1 MNKSEDNLR
10 DLELLIRSHYS
21 IIFMESAE
29 EERAETLLKL
39 LAGRLGIPCFYWTR
53 TKGLNRGDIESK
65 GPVYGTTDLAQAL
78 KHIEASGFQAI
89 YHLKDAGDLIEDKT
103 ASEMLKDAAAP
114 YSKNHGAIVI
124 TGQSLKIPDSVKQS
138 SAYFKLS
145 GPGRDEYRKLLG
157 RVVNDLHS
165 RVKTDVRL
173 SVEDTNR
180 LLNNLKG
187 LTLSEAEKI
196 ITRIVVED
204 GKLDPEDIGKVIEAK
219 KEIVERDGVLEYYPA
234 GDGMQDIA
242 DLRTLKSWLSKRK
255 EILADPEK
263 AAGHGLSFPKG
274 ILLLGVPGC
283 GKSLSAKAV
292 AKEWGLPLLKMDP
305 SSLYNKYIGESEK
318 NFRRA
323 METAEKMSPV
333 VLWIDEIE
341 KAFSTGGGAED
352 GGVSARIFG
361 TFLSWLQERSGDVFI
376 VATANDVEKLPPEF
390 LRKGRFDEIF
400 FIDLPDEETRKSI
413 FEIHFKKRGKD
424 VSRFDLPR
432 LVKLTEGFSGAEI
445 EQVIVSGLYT
455 SYSAKKELDTDTL
468 AGEITATR
476 PLSGIMAEKI
486 SRLREWASGR
496 TVSAH

>member
-1 MNKSEDNLR
+1 MDRSNDNLK

-21 IIFMESAE
+21 IIFVETPE

-39 LAGRLGIPCFYWTR
+39 LAGRLGIPYFHWSR
-53 TKGLNRGDIESK
+53 TKGLSRGDIESK
-65 GPVYGTTDLAQAL
+65 GPVYGTADLSQAL

-89 YHLKDAGDLIEDKT
+89 YHLKDAGDLLEDRT
-103 ASEMLKDAAAP
+103 ASRMLKDAAAP
-114 YSKNHGAIVI
+114 YTKNHGAIVI
-124 TGQSLKIPDSVKQS
+124 TGHSVRIPESIRQS
-138 SAYFKLS
+138 SAFFKLN
-145 GPGRDEYRKLLG
+145 GPGRDEHRKLLG
-157 RVVNDLHS
+157 RVASDLYA
-165 RVKTDVRL
+165 RMKAEIKL
-173 SVEDTNR
+173 SDEDTNR
-180 LLNNLKG
+180 LLNNLRG
-187 LTLSEAEKI
+187 LTLTEAEKI
-196 ITRIVVED
+196 ITRLIVED
-204 GKLDPEDIGKVIEAK
+204 GELDAGDIERVIDAK
-219 KEIVERDGVLEYYPA
+219 KEIVEREGVLEYYPA
-234 GDGMQDIA
+234 EEGMSEIA

-255 EILADPEK
+255 EIFTDPEK
-263 AAGHGLSFPKG
+263 ALKFGLSFPKG
-274 ILLLGVPGC
+274 VLLLGVPGC

-323 METAEKMSPV
+323 MDTAEKMSPV

-341 KAFSTGGGAED
+341 KAFSAGGEAED

-361 TFLSWLQERSGDVFI
+361 TFLSWLQERKGDVFI

-400 FIDLPDEETRKSI
+400 FIDLPDEETRRSI
-413 FEIHFKKRGKD
+413 FEIHLKKRGKD
-424 VSRFDLPR
+424 VSRFDLPA
-432 LVKLTEGFSGAEI
+432 LVRMTEGFSGAEI

-468 AGEITATR
+468 AHEITATR
-476 PLSGIMAEKI
+476 PLSEVMAEKI
-486 SRLREWASGR
+486 SSLRDWAAER